1 MVSDHC
7 FSHIIHS
14 FLISDSLDF
23 MIFDFPGDGR
33 FGVEWLIL
41 SEILSGV
48 FDLFTLIKNAIDFL
62 K

>member
-1 MVSDHC
+1 
-7 FSHIIHS
+7 
-14 FLISDSLDF
+14 
-23 MIFDFPGDGR
+23 MIFDFPGDSW
-33 FGVEWLIL
+33 FGVEWLVL